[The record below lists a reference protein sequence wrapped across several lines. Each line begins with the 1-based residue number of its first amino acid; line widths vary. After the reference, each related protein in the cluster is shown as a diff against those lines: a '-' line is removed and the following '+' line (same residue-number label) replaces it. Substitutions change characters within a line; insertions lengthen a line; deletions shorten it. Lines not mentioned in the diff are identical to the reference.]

1 MLLIFG
7 ITLRARPMEAGKFHC
22 PDEGGDRTYTLRET
36 RRWFTVFFIPVLPL
50 KFLGHIVEC
59 DACHT
64 QFDRST
70 LLNPTS
76 ATMEHKIEVAAR
88 SLLGAVAV
96 GHASIHGQAVRELEA
111 FLGTPAYCASDLV
124 AHARIQNEAQR
135 AEVLAA
141 AGGLLDP
148 AGRESLLM
156 AAARA
161 SVVGGCIGEAHRAL
175 LAEGGAALGMTRAH
189 VEGVIVVAERSGV

>member
-7 ITLRARPMEAGKFHC
+7 ITVRSRPMEAGKFHC
-22 PDEGGDRTYTLRET
+22 PNEGGDRTYTLREM

-50 KFLGHIVEC
+50 TILGDVVEC
-59 DACHT
+59 DACNA
-64 QFDRST
+64 QFDRAT
-70 LLNPTS
+70 LRNPTS

-88 SLLGAVAV
+88 SLLGAVAA
-96 GHASIHGQAVRELEA
+96 GAAATEQPAVRELEG

-124 AHARIQNEAQR
+124 AHARIQNGPQR
-135 AEVLAA
+135 AEALTA

-148 AGRESLLM
+148 AGKESLLM

-161 SVVGGCIGEAHRAL
+161 SVVEGRIADAHRNL
-175 LAEGGAALGMTRAH
+175 LMEAGSALGMTPAH
-189 VEGVIVVAERSGV
+189 IEGVMVVAERAVV

>member
-7 ITLRARPMEAGKFHC
+7 MTVRARPMEAGKFHC
-22 PDEGGDRTYTLRET
+22 PNEGGDRTYTLREM
-36 RRWFTVFFIPVLPL
+36 RRWFTVFFMPVLPL
-50 KFLGHIVEC
+50 KVLGDIVEC
-59 DACHT
+59 DACNE
-64 QFDRST
+64 QFDRAT
-70 LLNPTS
+70 LRYPTS

-96 GHASIHGQAVRELEA
+96 GHSATEQPAVRELER

-135 AEVLAA
+135 AEALAA

-148 AGRESLLM
+148 AGKESLLM

-161 SVVGGCIGEAHRAL
+161 SVLDGHIGDAHRAL
-175 LAEGGAALGMTRAH
+175 LIECGSALGMTAAH
-189 VEGVIVVAERSGV
+189 VEGVMVVAERAAV